1 MLRIH
6 FSTADL
12 GRIHLAPGP
21 DPAWEALLSLHVLG
35 SCDEDPVM
43 RPWRRRMR
51 DTVDPMARPLLGL
64 APPRGYSPDFLT
76 PAQGVDGIES
86 GIEMILT
93 TPRARLRA
101 ELAVLGRQRRLPPG
115 VGALADGRPEAL
127 RGLGGALRRYHRQA
141 LTPYW
146 PQIRASVEADREQRA
161 RAFLAGGTERLLGSL
176 HPTIRWEP
184 PVLLVAYPVDSELR
198 LEGRGLRLVPS
209 FFCRG
214 TPIALRDTTLP
225 PVLVYPVARAI
236 GALDPAPAAGGDRL
250 ARLLGRTR
258 AATLYTI
265 ADAEHT
271 TGNEIARRL
280 AISPASASEHAT
292 VLRDA
297 GLIQSLRVRNTTRH
311 TLTRLGMELL
321 EGRSPVVVPGAVP
334 GAVPRVPAARQDAGC
349 P

>member
-6 FSTADL
+6 FSPADL

-21 DPAWEALLSLHVLG
+21 DPAWETLLSLHVLG
-35 SCDEDPVM
+35 SNDQDPGM
-43 RPWRRRMR
+43 RSWRARVGGSL
-51 DTVDPMARPLLGL
+51 DTAARPLLRL

-76 PAQGVDGIES
+76 PAQGADCMES
-86 GIEMILT
+86 GIELIVST
-93 TPRARLRA
+93 SRTQLRTDMA
-101 ELAVLGRQRRLPPG
+101 TLGQQRRLPPWAE
-115 VGALADGRPEAL
+115 VLANGRAEAL
-127 RGLGGALRRYHRQA
+127 RGLGTALRRYHQQA
-141 LTPYW
+141 LAPYW
-146 PQIRASVEADREQRA
+146 PQLRATVDAERELRA
-161 RAFLAGGTERLLGSL
+161 RAFLAGGTDRLLGSL

-214 TPIALRDTTLP
+214 TPITLRDTSRS
-225 PVLVYPVARAI
+225 PVLVYPVARGI
-236 GALDPAPAAGGDRL
+236 GALEPAGAGTGADTL

-258 AATLYTI
+258 AATLCTI

-271 TGNEIARRL
+271 TGHEIARRL
-280 AISPASASEHAT
+280 DISPASASEHAT

-297 GLIQSLRVRNTTRH
+297 GLIRSLRVRNTIRH
-311 TLTRLGMELL
+311 TLTPLGIELL
-321 EGRSPVVVPGAVP
+321 EGRSWAPGGDRAH
-334 GAVPRVPAARQDAGC
+334 ALAGRTG